1 MSQLD
6 SVTMFG
12 EVGSKTKGI
21 GSLTALRLGRNGQLI
36 TSSTWGSF
44 GEDVI
49 GGRVYSLTLTATTST
64 VAAGNIVAAAAA
76 AATQFALFNPA
87 SSTKAL
93 VLLKF
98 GMGVI
103 SGTIAAGPVF
113 HGVYAGVPTV
123 ASIGGTIIN
132 TYTMTA
138 GGSIAVPHAL
148 AAGSALTGGPAV
160 KTLRCANFAATATAA
175 AVGYYI
181 NAVELMDGDIVLAP
195 GTGWAP
201 LHSGAGTTLL
211 HGYSITWA
219 EVDLA

>member
-12 EVGSKTKGI
+12 EVGPKIKGI
-21 GSLTALRLGRNGQLI
+21 GSMTAIRLGKNGQVI
-36 TSSTWGSF
+36 TSPIWGQF
-44 GEDVI
+44 GEDTVT
-49 GGRVYSLTLTATTST
+49 GRVYSLNLSATTST

-76 AATQFALFNPA
+76 ASTQFALFNPA
-87 SSTKAL
+87 TSTKAL

-113 HGVYAGVPTV
+113 HGVYLGVPTV

-132 TYTMTA
+132 TYTMA
-138 GGSIAVPHAL
+138 SGGSVAIPHAL

-160 KTLRCANFAATATAA
+160 KTLRVANFAATATAA
-175 AVGYYI
+175 AVGYYV
-181 NAVELMDGDIVLAP
+181 NAVELLDGDIVLAP

-219 EVDLA
+219 EIDLP